1 MWNFHHASSIVLRE
15 SLVDVI
21 NYSTALQ
28 AQEEPDAEDILVIQN
43 QRAWV
48 DTLSTSII
56 QGFPMLLGFTHRHER
71 SGRPRFPQQGKMAGR
86 FFSLFSLWVV
96 QRAQFTSDQHK
107 KTASEVIAWINSR
120 HGLG

>member
-1 MWNFHHASSIVLRE
+1 MWNFHHASLIVLRE

-21 NYSTALQ
+21 YYAAALQ
-28 AQEEPDAEDILVIQN
+28 GQEEPDSEDVLIIQN
-43 QRAWV
+43 QRVRV
-48 DTLSTSII
+48 DTLSSSII
-56 QGFPMLLGFTHRHER
+56 QCFPMLLGFTRRHE
-71 SGRPRFPQQGKMAGR
+71 GPGGPRFLKRGRMAGR

-107 KTASEVIAWINSR
+107 KTATEVITWINSR